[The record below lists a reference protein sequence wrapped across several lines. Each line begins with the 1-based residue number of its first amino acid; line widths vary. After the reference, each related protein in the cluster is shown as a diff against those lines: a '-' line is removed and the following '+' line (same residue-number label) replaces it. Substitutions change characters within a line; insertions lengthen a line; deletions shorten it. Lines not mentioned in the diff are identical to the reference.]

1 MFEKFVSRENEI
13 FTILEKINNAKIEFV
28 MIGGYAVSAY
38 RHRFSVDADIA
49 IKKEDYEKVRKILEE
64 NKYEKITAKQLENI
78 YSTKFERY
86 EKKIELP
93 VNVDLLIG
101 GMGVRQTNA
110 AFSFDFLNENSQK
123 RKIIGTEKEIVAKV
137 PDKELL
143 IAMKIHAGRL
153 TDFRDV
159 VALCQ
164 GIDINK
170 IKIFLDHGDKHKI
183 KKHCEWLKKA
193 LTDPNFIGSFKG
205 VFVEKGAVPNIKK
218 VMELIDILVEK

>member
-1 MFEKFVSRENEI
+1 MCRCQSSRI
-13 FTILEKINNAKIEFV
+13 WR
-28 MIGGYAVSAY
+28 SA
-38 RHRFSVDADIA
+38 
-49 IKKEDYEKVRKILEE
+49 
-64 NKYEKITAKQLENI
+64 
-78 YSTKFERY
+78 
-86 EKKIELP
+86 
-93 VNVDLLIG
+93 
-101 GMGVRQTNA
+101 
-110 AFSFDFLNENSQK
+110 
-123 RKIIGTEKEIVAKV
+123 
-137 PDKELL
+137 
-143 IAMKIHAGRL
+143 KIHAGRL

>member
-1 MFEKFVSRENEI
+1 MFEKFVNRENEI
-13 FTILEKINNAKIEFV
+13 FNIIEKFNNAKVGLVIV
-28 MIGGYAVSAY
+28 GGYAVSAY
-38 RHRFSVDADIA
+38 RHRFSVDVDIV
-49 IKKEDYEKVRKILEE
+49 IRKDDYGKSKNL
-64 NKYEKITAKQLENI
+64 LENNDYKKTMSKELENL

-123 RKIIGTEKEIVAKV
+123 RKIIGTEKEIVANV

-159 VALCQ
+159 VALCH
-164 GIDINK
+164 GIDVQRVKEI
-170 IKIFLDHGDKHKI
+170 LDRGDKNQI